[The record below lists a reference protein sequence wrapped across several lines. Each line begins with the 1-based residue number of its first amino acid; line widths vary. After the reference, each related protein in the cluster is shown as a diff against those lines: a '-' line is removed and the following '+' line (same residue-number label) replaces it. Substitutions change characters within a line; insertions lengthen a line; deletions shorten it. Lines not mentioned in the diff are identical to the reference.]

1 MDRDELIYNLYK
13 TLIDPEPEDP
23 RLREALPEIIKK
35 MVEDGS
41 LEEMIKEARRFRD
54 HGEVH

>member
-1 MDRDELIYNLYK
+1 MDRDELVDKIYKSLV
-13 TLIDPEPEDP
+13 DPEPED
-23 RLREALPEIIKK
+23 RELRTTLRYAIKR